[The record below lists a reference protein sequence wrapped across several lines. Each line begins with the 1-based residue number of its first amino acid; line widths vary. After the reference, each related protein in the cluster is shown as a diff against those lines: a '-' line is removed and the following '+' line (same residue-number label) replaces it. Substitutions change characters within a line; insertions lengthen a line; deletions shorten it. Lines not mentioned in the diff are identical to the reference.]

1 MNLGSLRSRVTTWY
15 VGLLATALVVFGATL
30 YFGVQGYLRTELQHS
45 LSGEAR
51 AVADTFLAFEEEKG
65 VPWMT
70 VEVNETYAPEHS
82 GRFIRITRTGPRD
95 GKDGNVLYESGDTR
109 DPYIDAEKVSRPDL
123 TSPTESF
130 HQETQ
135 AGSHHLL
142 IFTLPYTSS
151 SNTHYIIQMGASL
164 SPIERL
170 LYSLLR
176 VLFII
181 TPLILI
187 AAALGGHFLM
197 SRPLR
202 PLVALTQQAE
212 HTGTHELGERLPVI
226 ATGDEMER
234 LSLSLNRMISRLE
247 DALNQNRRF
256 SADVSHELRTPL
268 TILRGELEQLIQSP
282 TLPLST
288 AETIGSSL
296 EEIDRMAKI
305 VENLLAIAR
314 LDTGTDVM
322 KLECVDLTK
331 LAQWTVDQMH
341 LLAEEK
347 NITMTCVTTCVTSG
361 PTSTFSSPTSAA
373 SSLKPASAPVDPILI
388 LADPARV
395 KQVLVNVLDNAIKYT
410 PTGGRIDVSVSTSP
424 EAYQRWEA
432 SPRMAILEVRDTG
445 IGIPPQSLPNV
456 FERFYRSDK
465 ARSRE
470 SGGTGLGLSI
480 VQAICNAHGGAVTIQ
495 STEGTGTTVRV
506 ELPLDPNPTPRPTPH
521 TQQELVGI
529 NHP

>member
-30 YFGVQGYLRTELQHS
+30 YFGAQGSLRTDLQHS

-282 TLPLST
+282 PLPLST

-331 LAQWTVDQMH
+331 LTQWTVDQMH

-347 NITMTCVTTCVTSG
+347 NITMSCVPSGAPSTTI
-361 PTSTFSSPTSAA
+361 PASTFPST
-373 SSLKPASAPVDPILI
+373 
-388 LADPARV
+388 
-395 KQVLVNVLDNAIKYT
+395 
-410 PTGGRIDVSVSTSP
+410 STSP
-424 EAYQRWEA
+424 
-432 SPRMAILEVRDTG
+432 T
-445 IGIPPQSLPNV
+445 
-456 FERFYRSDK
+456 
-465 ARSRE
+465 
-470 SGGTGLGLSI
+470 
-480 VQAICNAHGGAVTIQ
+480 
-495 STEGTGTTVRV
+495 
-506 ELPLDPNPTPRPTPH
+506 
-521 TQQELVGI
+521 
-529 NHP
+529 